1 MPSRFGGS
9 GGPQR
14 PGMKRVAK
22 VETVKEYLATWWKK
36 GEKQRDREGT
46 SSETMGS
53 QNPREKCCKEERTGS
68 RHW

>member
-1 MPSRFGGS
+1 
-9 GGPQR
+9 
-14 PGMKRVAK
+14 MKRVAK

-36 GEKQRDREGT
+36 GKQQRDREGT

-68 RHW
+68 GHW